1 MSKSWS
7 IPADVSARIIGQY
20 NKGHTIKELSVRHAR
35 KKKPIARMLAYYAET
50 GKIPLEGTRPRRKTD
65 SEKVVSD
72 FDREVLLVEIF
83 EDDPSYFI
91 YEAKN
96 LLNLRTGKL
105 YSTYAVIRAMER
117 LGLTLKMVCAFCV
130 FVLAIRAVRVRG
142 QRAQPC
148 GAP

>member
-1 MSKSWS
+1 M
-7 IPADVSARIIGQY
+7 
-20 NKGHTIKELSVRHAR
+20 
-35 KKKPIARMLAYYAET
+35 
-50 GKIPLEGTRPRRKTD
+50 
-65 SEKVVSD
+65 VSD

-130 FVLAIRAVRVRG
+130 FVLAILKCSQFLAVRVRG